1 MYFTSEFHY
10 GGRYDSG
17 AIIGS
22 FVQHVGSPV
31 NYVVFYITYLVHYMT
46 NKSYIESS
54 IDGVSHKQAVM
65 FICITYIQIRYHN
78 CK

>member
-22 FVQHVGSPV
+22 FVGSPV
-31 NYVVFYITYLVHYMT
+31 NYVVFYIPYVVPVNYMT
-46 NKSYIESS
+46 NIS
-54 IDGVSHKQAVM
+54 
-65 FICITYIQIRYHN
+65 FIGS
-78 CK
+78 